1 MALQSIA
8 DIGKTLALRLGGEK
22 YAAFIRLYLDYKQVV
37 GELLAQKSYP
47 YRYQDDILFVAVENN
62 SWMQELVLRKHELIA
77 RYQAISNIK
86 PKDILFF
93 IRTPK
98 DKP

>member
-8 DIGKTLALRLGGEK
+8 DIGKTLALRLGGER
-22 YAAFIRLYLDYKQVV
+22 YASFIRLYLDYKEVV
-37 GELLAQKSYP
+37 GELLAQKSHP
-47 YRYQDDILFVAVENN
+47 YRYKDDVLFVAVENN
-62 SWMQELVLRKHELIA
+62 SWLQELVLKKQELIA
-77 RYQAISNIK
+77 RYQAVSRIK

-98 DKP
+98 DKS